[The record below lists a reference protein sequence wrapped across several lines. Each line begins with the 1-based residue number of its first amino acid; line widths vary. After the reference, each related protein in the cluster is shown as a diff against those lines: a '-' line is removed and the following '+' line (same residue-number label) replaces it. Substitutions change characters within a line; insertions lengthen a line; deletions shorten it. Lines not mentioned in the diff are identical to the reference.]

1 MSHYLTVTCRLPA
14 DAEERLAQALE
25 RWPVLGC
32 QVEDAGSDVDVT
44 VFLEE
49 GENRVLA
56 RVREDLRALGGR
68 DLSVGSFA
76 DQDWLLRYRL
86 EVSPIAV
93 GQRFWFDPHPAAP
106 TPPPPGRLHLFVEP
120 RQAFGTGSHESTQL
134 VLLLLEEMAVAG
146 RRVLD
151 VGTGSGILCLAATA
165 LGAAS
170 AVGFDIDL
178 DAVIVARQ
186 TVAVQRQA
194 LPVLL
199 FAGSVAALRGRR
211 RFDLVLANLI
221 PAQLEPLLPAIRR
234 VMRDDATLIVSGLMV
249 DQCQAL
255 AAELERFHLRVEETR
270 ELGEWAAFRCRSV

>member
-1 MSHYLTVTCRLPA
+1 MSDYLTVTCRLPA

-25 RWPVLGC
+25 QWPVLGC
-32 QVEDAGSDVDVT
+32 QVEDAGREVDVT

-49 GENRVLA
+49 GEGRNLA
-56 RVREDLRALGGR
+56 RVREGLRALGGR
-68 DLSVGSFA
+68 DLFVGSFA
-76 DQDWLLRYRL
+76 DQDWLARYRL
-86 EVSPIAV
+86 DVSPIAV
-93 GQRFWFDPHPAAP
+93 GRRFWFDPHPTAP
-106 TPPPPGRLHLFVEP
+106 TPPPEGRLHLFVEP

-134 VLLLLEEMAVAG
+134 VLLFLEEMPLAG
-146 RRVLD
+146 LEVLD

-186 TVAVQRQA
+186 TVAVQRQI
-194 LPVLL
+194 LPVHL
-199 FAGSVAALRGRR
+199 FAGSVPALRAER

-221 PAQLEPLLPAIRR
+221 PTQLEPLLPRIRR

-249 DQCQAL
+249 DQRAAL
-255 AAELERFHLRVEETR
+255 SAELERFALRVEETR
-270 ELGEWAAFRCRSV
+270 EVGEWAAFRCRTA